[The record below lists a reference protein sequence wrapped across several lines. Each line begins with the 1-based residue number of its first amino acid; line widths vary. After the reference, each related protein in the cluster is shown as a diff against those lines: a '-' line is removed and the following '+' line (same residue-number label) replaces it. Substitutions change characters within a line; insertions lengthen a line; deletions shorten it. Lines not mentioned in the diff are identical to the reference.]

1 MVIARGVVLKLTAVI
16 MTVYGWEENL
26 IYPCLEVI
34 VEQAAAL
41 LAFSV
46 ETGEEEVE

>member
-1 MVIARGVVLKLTAVI
+1 MKLTAVI
-16 MTVYGWEENL
+16 IIVYGWENNL
-26 IYPCLEVI
+26 IYLCLEVI
-34 VEQAAAL
+34 IEQAAAL